1 MRIVAIS
8 GNMTACYGYRLF
20 WPLNTLHLEDPDNYT
35 CTITNLVDER
45 MISGRQSNEGPAD
58 VLILSRE
65 VHGPNLVAAANMRRD
80 YGTRIIYDVDDYLFD
95 LPPWNPVAKW
105 FANDNIRSNI
115 EHFLTH
121 CDAITV
127 STEPLRRA
135 YAKYNEHIYVLPNS
149 IWPRVPSRVRNNRL
163 PVVGWSGA
171 VGHDMDFA
179 RAREALEELGR
190 TGEAF
195 VKLFSCEDFPAGP
208 TVYNTPYVPWK
219 GYYQTLAAL
228 DFDIGLVPLADHRFN
243 LSKSNIRYLEYSM
256 AGTPTIASAVGPFAT
271 TIEHDQ
277 TGILIEDDDDWLPW
291 IRRLLKDPAHADR
304 LAAAAREDVLERFNI
319 SKNWKMWRRTMQ
331 EVLARPPRKL
341 RGSYVLAKT
350 GLMVTTETP
359 FVRVMAP
366 TDPRPDR
373 GTTVAAVDPGV

>member
-228 DFDIGLVPLADHRFN
+228 DFDIGLVPLAILFFAVRGMMVVN
-243 LSKSNIRYLEYSM
+243 RTVPRYLKLGQYYS
-256 AGTPTIASAVGPFAT
+256 GIVRDQTRKYSAVAAEPVTRAHGQASRVQTILYNLRPRAT
-271 TIEHDQ
+271 NAQ
-277 TGILIEDDDDWLPW
+277 Q
-291 IRRLLKDPAHADR
+291 KD
-304 LAAAAREDVLERFNI
+304 
-319 SKNWKMWRRTMQ
+319 
-331 EVLARPPRKL
+331 
-341 RGSYVLAKT
+341 
-350 GLMVTTETP
+350 
-359 FVRVMAP
+359 
-366 TDPRPDR
+366 
-373 GTTVAAVDPGV
+373 